1 MLAGLLK
8 KLRYDIAQR
17 VAEKMVLARVEELLA
32 SDIDLGEHLTQGDV
46 SDQEARWIFTKFKEK
61 LDAQ

>member
-1 MLAGLLK
+1 
-8 KLRYDIAQR
+8 
-17 VAEKMVLARVEELLA
+17 MVLARVEELLA